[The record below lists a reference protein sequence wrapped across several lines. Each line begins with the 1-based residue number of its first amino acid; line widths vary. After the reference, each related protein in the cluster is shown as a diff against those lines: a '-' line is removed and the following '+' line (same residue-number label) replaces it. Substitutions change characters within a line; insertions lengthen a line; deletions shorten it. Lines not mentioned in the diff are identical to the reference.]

1 MNAFIAYADANRLSG
16 TGEPLDIIKRDD
28 RYIVYHG
35 SVALRT
41 PGGNE
46 FCFETERMAC
56 LMATDLMTGGD
67 PHRLAAPLLFAFQRD
82 VFDKEG
88 DPLLG
93 SWGRIL
99 SVDPFVTLKTTGSFG
114 SKPYDPEHPLFPVAF
129 IILSGL
135 IRSVNGFVSS
145 AMGEVVLE
153 ENDQHPF
160 PALLRSGY
168 SGLSPA
174 EKVVVQALGGW
185 HHSGVVMPFLLLSGF
200 ISPLEYTRGLVAMR
214 IRQKEQAREILLDVA
229 RARDYLEC
237 LGQPAAMARHTA
249 LIIREGEN
257 ETVEFKSTLRWDIRA
272 GKTNPAVERACLKT
286 IAAFLNSDG
295 GTLLIGVRDDGSVEG
310 IESDKFV
317 NDDKFLLHLWTLI
330 RTSMGTDV
338 SPYIRTILEK
348 TGERTVCVVQ
358 VIRSNRPVFLR
369 QPGFDEE
376 FFIRVG
382 PSTNAMDISEA
393 LKYIADRFYTSTK

>member
-1 MNAFIAYADANRLSG
+1 MDAFTLYAESYRLSVA
-16 TGEPLDIIKRDD
+16 GETLDIIKQDD

-35 SVALRT
+35 SEPLLT
-41 PGGNE
+41 PRGSE
-46 FCFETERMAC
+46 FSFETERMAC
-56 LMATDLMTGGD
+56 LVTTDLMTGGA
-67 PHRLAAPLLFAFQRD
+67 PNRLAAPLLFAFQRD
-82 VFDKEG
+82 VFEKEG
-88 DPLLG
+88 DPLIG
-93 SWGRIL
+93 SWDRIL
-99 SVDPFVTLKTTGSFG
+99 SADPFVTLKTTGNFG
-114 SKPYDPEHPLFPVAF
+114 SKPYDPEHPHFPVAF

-145 AMGEVVLE
+145 AMGEVILE
-153 ENDQHPF
+153 ENDQYPF

-168 SGLSPA
+168 SRLESR
-174 EKVVVQALGGW
+174 EKVVVQALGGL
-185 HHSGVVMPFLLLSGF
+185 HQSGVVMPFLLLSGF
-200 ISPLEYTRGLVAMR
+200 ISPLEYTRGLVALR
-214 IRQKEQAREILLDVA
+214 ISEKEKAREILLDVA

-237 LGQPAAMARHTA
+237 SGQPAAMARQTA
-249 LIIREGEN
+249 RIIREGES

-338 SPYIRTILEK
+338 SPYIRTTLEK
-348 TGERTVCVVQ
+348 TDERTVCIVQ
-358 VIRSNRPVFLR
+358 VSRSNRPVFLR

-376 FFIRVG
+376 FYIRVG
-382 PSTNAMDISEA
+382 PSSNAMDISEA
-393 LKYIADRFYTSTK
+393 LKYIKDRFYPQ